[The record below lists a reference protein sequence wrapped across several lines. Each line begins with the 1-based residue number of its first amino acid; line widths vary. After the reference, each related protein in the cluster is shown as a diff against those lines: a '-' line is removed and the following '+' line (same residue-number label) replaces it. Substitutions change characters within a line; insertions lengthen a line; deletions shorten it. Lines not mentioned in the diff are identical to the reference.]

1 MNGWDVHI
9 DSGASDPI
17 WMSGTSGASIAEEPD
32 LSELLKAQAT
42 RVKSALEEMG
52 ATSEQAMAI
61 IMAEIASSDDVRAT
75 ASEWLAAF
83 TRQVMDVVEG
93 VEADAAR

>member
-9 DSGASDPI
+9 DSPTIPPASFID
-17 WMSGTSGASIAEEPD
+17 E
-32 LSELLKAQAT
+32 SEQLKAQAT